1 VGRVTRLV
9 VELDQA
15 AALHL
20 AYALRAHR
28 AYCARAGYVVPDAI
42 DVLTREA
49 DRVARNGQERPSVA
63 TRSDNQ
69 SCAASDDDACPRVLT
84 RAEFAQATGRKERT
98 VRRWVQEGRV
108 VEGIPESEVQRV
120 KERRRNG
127 SR

>member
-1 VGRVTRLV
+1 MRLV

-49 DRVARNGQERPSVA
+49 DRVARNGQERPSVE
-63 TRSDNQ
+63 TPSDNGL
-69 SCAASDDDACPRVLT
+69 CASDDDTSPRVLT

-108 VEGIPESEVQRV
+108 VEGIPYSEVQRV

-127 SR
+127 IR